1 MSDTNEK
8 PAKKKGK
15 LPLIIAGVAGV
26 LLIGGGAGAGIYL
39 SRSTSAHG
47 AEAEKKDQPQL
58 VLKGQEEEKKE
69 EGGHGES
76 GGSHGGAAEAAP
88 PGSENAA
95 KYASSYYQLQ
105 KEFTSNL
112 KDSPHFIQIGIA
124 VSTNYDSRVIKNVEA
139 NELAVRSAVLM
150 TLSDT
155 DEMQVF
161 NPEGKKQLQKRLV
174 GAINQVLTEKEGFG
188 GVGNVYFTN
197 FIVQ

>member
-1 MSDTNEK
+1 MSDTKEK
-8 PAKKKGK
+8 PAKKKSK
-15 LPLIIAGVAGV
+15 LPLILAGVGAA

-47 AEAEKKDQPQL
+47 AEAEKKEQPQL

-69 EGGHGES
+69 EGGHG
-76 GGSHGGAAEAAP
+76 GGAEAAP

-112 KDSPHFIQIGIA
+112 KDSPHFIQIGLA

-161 NPEGKKQLQKRLV
+161 TPEGKKQLQKRLV